1 MTHHGNLG
9 ATTIEADAPSQISP
23 PRARDGTPARTL
35 MPHEEWDRAPWN
47 RYTFQHVR
55 EFVSTVPVRRGDWV
69 APLPISLTNLGA
81 IEFESNGVRQS
92 VAEFLRTS
100 DTDGLLVLYR
110 GAIVAEH
117 YANGMTPITSHLSQ
131 SMSKS
136 MVAALAGILADRGLL
151 DIAAAVTDYL
161 PELAATAYRDATVQ
175 HLLDMTSG
183 VRWDETYTTP
193 DSDCAKM
200 DAASG
205 WKSRK
210 NDSWPR
216 CMWEL
221 ICTLTTLECL
231 HGERF
236 RYRSIETDVLGL
248 TLQRAAGRPLA
259 ELMSGEVWGPLGAE
273 QDAYFTVDPAGYAC
287 ASGGFNATLRDY
299 ARFALMLANLG
310 TIAGRR
316 VVPEAWIRATRAGN
330 PALFGAPYRDVLP
343 NGAYHNQFWLERPVD
358 GPFMARGV
366 FGQIL
371 YVDPEAD
378 FAAVKLSSWP
388 EFVDVA
394 RLKTAL
400 AALRAIRAGLLD
412 DFLKDQKE
420 RNR

>member
-216 CMWEL
+216 CMWPGGVGARVVG
-221 ICTLTTLECL
+221 IPRTLSC
-231 HGERF
+231 
-236 RYRSIETDVLGL
+236 GL
-248 TLQRAAGRPLA
+248 DRRLD
-259 ELMSGEVWGPLGAE
+259 S
-273 QDAYFTVDPAGYAC
+273 AC
-287 ASGGFNATLRDY
+287 HFASGRGTRCGNADSADALRPGGGTSRLRDCDGSVRRGDLCIY
-299 ARFALMLANLG
+299 KGAQS
-310 TIAGRR
+310 AGAAACGHLEHRQ
-316 VVPEAWIRATRAGN
+316 
-330 PALFGAPYRDVLP
+330 VLP
-343 NGAYHNQFWLERPVD
+343 LPVFSF
-358 GPFMARGV
+358 GP
-366 FGQIL
+366 IPYL
-371 YVDPEAD
+371 C
-378 FAAVKLSSWP
+378 
-388 EFVDVA
+388 
-394 RLKTAL
+394 
-400 AALRAIRAGLLD
+400 GLLSR
-412 DFLKDQKE
+412 FHIE
-420 RNR
+420 SFS

>member
-1 MTHHGNLG
+1 MTSH
-9 ATTIEADAPSQISP
+9 ISP
-23 PRARDGTPARTL
+23 PGARDGTPACTFI
-35 MPHEEWDRAPWN
+35 PHEEWDRTPWN
-47 RYTFQHVR
+47 RVAFQHVR
-55 EFVSTVPVRRGDWV
+55 EFVPTVPVRRGDWV
-69 APLPISLTNLGA
+69 APLPIALADLGS

-92 VAEFLRTS
+92 VDEFLRTS

-117 YANGMTPITSHLSQ
+117 YGNGMTPVTTHLSQ
-131 SMSKS
+131 SVSKS
-136 MVAALAGILADRGLL
+136 MVAALAGILAGRGLL
-151 DIAAAVTDYL
+151 DTAAPVTDYL
-161 PELAATAYRDATVQ
+161 PELAATAYRGATVQ

-183 VRWDETYTTP
+183 VQWDETYTAP

-210 NDSWPR
+210 HESWPR

-221 ICTLTTLECL
+221 VCTLTSIECP

-236 RYRSIETDVLGL
+236 RYRSIETDVLGF
-248 TLQRAAGRPLA
+248 TLQRAGGRPLA
-259 ELMSGEVWGPLGAE
+259 ELMSSELWGPVGAE
-273 QDAYFTVDPAGYAC
+273 QDAYFTVDPAGFAC
-287 ASGGFNATLRDY
+287 ASGGFNATLSDY

-316 VVPEAWIRATRAGN
+316 VVPEAWINATRAGN
-330 PALFGAPYRDVLP
+330 PALFGPPYRDALP
-343 NGAYHNQFWLERPVD
+343 NGAYHNQFWLERPGD

-388 EFVDVA
+388 DFVDVA

-400 AALRAIRAGLLD
+400 AALRAIRTGLA
-412 DFLKDQKE
+412 
-420 RNR
+420 RAA